1 MDFLKMHSCPHW
13 GLALSSHPT
22 LGWAPSRGG
31 RGGRKFLRLLR
42 VKVGLPPSLLDLSH
56 PQGPRFLR

>member
-22 LGWAPSRGG
+22 LGRPPVEKGG
-31 RGGRKFLRLLR
+31 AGGNSS
-42 VKVGLPPSLLDLSH
+42 GSWE
-56 PQGPRFLR
+56 